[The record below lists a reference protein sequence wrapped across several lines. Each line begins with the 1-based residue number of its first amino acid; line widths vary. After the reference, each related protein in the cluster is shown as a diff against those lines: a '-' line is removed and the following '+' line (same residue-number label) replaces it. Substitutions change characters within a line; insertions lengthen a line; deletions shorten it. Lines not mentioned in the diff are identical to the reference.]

1 MINVSIIYWSI
12 FIFIL
17 GLPLTHVI
25 QHMKGQRPRL
35 ISLTCAAVPKIDL
48 CDFHVMVNTNW
59 AYYFIKATW
68 LVIKLE
74 RPLHTTNKPSCFKCV
89 PERHVK
95 FFLYTICTK
104 IFGHLT
110 ITPTESVMTLY
121 SNTYTLIWSWS
132 PFCSYNSF
140 HSSWKAFHKILEC
153 FCGNWCPFI
162 L

>member
-12 FIFIL
+12 IIFIL

-48 CDFHVMVNTNW
+48 CDFHVMVNTNC

-74 RPLHTTNKPSCFKCV
+74 RPLHTRKNQRNILHVSNVYLKDMWTFFFIHYMDKSIRTPDHYTNRECNDIVLKCIYFNMELV
-89 PERHVK
+89 P
-95 FFLYTICTK
+95 L
-104 IFGHLT
+104 LQ
-110 ITPTESVMTLY
+110 L
-121 SNTYTLIWSWS
+121 
-132 PFCSYNSF
+132 
-140 HSSWKAFHKILEC
+140 
-153 FCGNWCPFI
+153 
-162 L
+162 